1 MDYGFTAG
9 MEENLDDVAQGERD
23 WKNVLDEFYG
33 DFKKKLEVA
42 ESPESGM
49 RANQPVMTD
58 IPCLTCGRPMQIR
71 TASTGVFLGCSGYS
85 LPPKER
91 CKATVNL
98 VPGDEIAADDEG
110 ESESL
115 VLRGKHR
122 CPICSTAMD
131 AYLLDEKH
139 KLHICGNNPDCD
151 GYEIEEGSYRIK
163 GYEGPS
169 LECDKCGSEMQ
180 LKTGR
185 FGKFFGCTNPTCKN
199 TRKLLKSG
207 DAAPP
212 KMDPVKMPELKCEKV
227 NDTYILRDGASGLFL
242 AASQFPKNRETR
254 APLVLE
260 IVPHKDE
267 IDPKYHFLCE
277 APKKDPDGRPAVI
290 RYSRK
295 TKEQYVQS
303 EVDGKPTGWKAFYDG
318 GKWKVEDKRQGA

>member
-1 MDYGFTAG
+1 
-9 MEENLDDVAQGERD
+9 
-23 WKNVLDEFYG
+23 
-33 DFKKKLEVA
+33 VA
-42 ESPESGM
+42 EGAESGM

-131 AYLLDEKH
+131 AYLLDEKR
-139 KLHICGNNPDCD
+139 KLHICGNNPDCA

-185 FGKFFGCTNPTCKN
+185 FGKFFGCTNATCKN

-242 AASQFPKNRETR
+242 AASQFPKTAR
-254 APLVLE
+254 PVLRWC
-260 IVPHKDE
+260 
-267 IDPKYHFLCE
+267 L
-277 APKKDPDGRPAVI
+277 
-290 RYSRK
+290 S
-295 TKEQYVQS
+295 
-303 EVDGKPTGWKAFYDG
+303 
-318 GKWKVEDKRQGA
+318 